1 MLVTATERTYR
12 PTIKYFKL
20 HEFKA
25 DESVAFEQAGCPLRR
40 YPTLL
45 LTCRHI
51 LLGRPED
58 APSEANGATRSGE
71 NYGIQFIEARRDVRV
86 WTRVT
91 STLWNAKG
99 S

>member
-1 MLVTATERTYR
+1 VIT
-12 PTIKYFKL
+12 
-20 HEFKA
+20 
-25 DESVAFEQAGCPLRR
+25 DESVGFEPGCPLFH

-51 LLGRPED
+51 LLGRSEE

-71 NYGIQFIEARRDVRV
+71 NYGIQFIEARREVRV

-91 STLWNAKG
+91 TTLCNGRG
-99 S
+99 SWRTKFHEWKHSGL